1 MNEIHY
7 MLGQLMERSGH
18 LLSALSDHKQEM
30 RQAMKYLDRRLS
42 HLERNRYKPPA
53 AEIAIK
59 RVITWL
65 MPIGTLI
72 MTGSWEKALAVL
84 RAIGGN

>member
-1 MNEIHY
+1 MHDIQF
-7 MLGQLMERSGH
+7 MLGQLMERTGH
-18 LLSALSDHKQEM
+18 LLSALSDHKMEM
-30 RQAMKYLDRRLS
+30 RQAMKLVNRRLS
-42 HLERNRYKPPA
+42 HLERDRSRPPA
-53 AEIAIK
+53 AEVWIK

-84 RAIGGN
+84 RALGGI